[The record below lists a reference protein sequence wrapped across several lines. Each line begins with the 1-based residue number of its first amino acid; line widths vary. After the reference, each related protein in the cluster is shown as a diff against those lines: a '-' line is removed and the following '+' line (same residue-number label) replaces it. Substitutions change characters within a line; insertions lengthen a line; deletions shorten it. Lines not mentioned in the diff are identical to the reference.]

1 MHEPFALISIGDT
14 VDERKPMS
22 DSTTTTG
29 IDRKQEILMGLAQM
43 LEGAP
48 DTRITTAGLASRVGV
63 SEAALYRHFPSKS
76 KMYAGLLAFAEDTLF
91 GLVGRI
97 PSEQVGALTQC
108 QGLLRLYLEFCEKN
122 PGITRLLTGR
132 ALTGESQ
139 RLHHQVNQI
148 YERLETQLKQ
158 YLREAELRE
167 GLRTCLPVTTAA
179 NLLMSAAEGRV
190 SQFCRSDFRRLP
202 TEGWADQW
210 AQLAE
215 GLMKPAGI
223 ASQ

>member
-1 MHEPFALISIGDT
+1 MP
-14 VDERKPMS
+14 
-22 DSTTTTG
+22 DSTTTIR
-29 IDRKQEILMGLAQM
+29 IDRKQEILMALAEM
-43 LEGAP
+43 LEAAP
-48 DTRITTAGLASRVGV
+48 DTRITTARLASHVGV

-76 KMYAGLLAFAEDTLF
+76 TMYAGLLSFTEDTLF
-91 GLVGRI
+91 GLIGRL
-97 PSEQVGALTQC
+97 PSEQTGALNQC

-139 RLHHQVNQI
+139 RLHRQVDQV

-167 GLRTCLPVTTAA
+167 GLRTCLPVATAA

-190 SQFCRSDFRRLP
+190 SQYCRSDFRRRP
-202 TEGWADQW
+202 TEDWSDQW
-210 AQLAE
+210 AQLAA

-223 ASQ
+223 ASP

>member
-1 MHEPFALISIGDT
+1 MP
-14 VDERKPMS
+14 
-22 DSTTTTG
+22 DSTAT
-29 IDRKQEILMGLAQM
+29 IRVDRKQEILMALAEM
-43 LEGAP
+43 LEAAP
-48 DTRITTAGLASRVGV
+48 DTRITTARLASRVGV

-76 KMYAGLLAFAEDTLF
+76 TMYAGLLTFTEDTLF
-91 GLVGRI
+91 GLIGRL
-97 PSEQVGALTQC
+97 PSEQPGALNQC

-139 RLHHQVNQI
+139 RLHQQVDQV
-148 YERLETQLKQ
+148 YERLEIQLKQ

-167 GLRTCLPVTTAA
+167 GLRTCLPVATAA

-190 SQFCRSDFRRLP
+190 SQYCRSDFRRRP
-202 TEGWADQW
+202 TEGWSDQW
-210 AQLAE
+210 AQLAA

-223 ASQ
+223 ASP